1 MHAPSQRTAVLHI
14 GLEKTG
20 TTAIQQW
27 LVAHHQQLAA
37 AGILLPRSLGYPN
50 HLRLMAA
57 CLDDGVIDRE
67 KGHLLRQEHLQEEP
81 FRRWLQRSLTREL
94 AQAPPW
100 HTLLITS
107 ELISSRLSSPTEIER
122 LAAFLSPH
130 VDHIRVLLVLRRQDQ
145 LALSRF
151 STLLRNGFADF
162 DAVLGE
168 LSSFSFH
175 QLPAGRRASDEDH
188 FYDFER
194 IIGRYAGI
202 SGNDLVVRV
211 YGEQSPVAMLTDVL
225 HLPAEAGADAPR
237 VNTAISAPAQSVLA
251 QLNRQHRPH
260 RPSGLRRNDYL
271 RLWRRIGSVGGG
283 PPRLNRRGAA
293 EAFLERYRQGNRRVV
308 ERFGLPASLAD
319 NSGLERYPHSLDY
332 TALHTEVA
340 PLLSHYRTLAAA
352 LPAREP
358 WPERLR
364 HRRRGLVHR
373 LELLAP

>member
-1 MHAPSQRTAVLHI
+1 M
-14 GLEKTG
+14 
-20 TTAIQQW
+20 
-27 LVAHHQQLAA
+27 
-37 AGILLPRSLGYPN
+37 LPRSLGYPN

-107 ELISSRLSSPTEIER
+107 ELMSSRLSSPTEMER
-122 LAAFLSPH
+122 LVAFLSPH
-130 VDHIRVLLVLRRQDQ
+130 VDHIRVLLVLRRQDE

-151 STLLRNGFADF
+151 STLLRNGLADF
-162 DAVLGE
+162 DAVLGD
-168 LSSFSFH
+168 LSSFSFPH
-175 QLPAGRRASDEDH
+175 LPAGRSVSDEDH

-202 SGNDLVVRV
+202 ADNDLVLRM
-211 YGEQSPVAMLTDVL
+211 YGEQSPVAMLSDVL
-225 HLPAEAGADAPR
+225 RLPAEAGADAPR
-237 VNTAISAPAQSVLA
+237 VNTAISAAAQSVLA

-260 RPSGLRRNDYL
+260 WPSGLRRHDYL
-271 RLWRRIGSVGGG
+271 RLLQRIGNEVGG
-283 PPRLNRRGAA
+283 PPRLISRGAA
-293 EAFLERYRQGNRRVV
+293 EAFMERYWQGNRRVV
-308 ERFGLPASLAD
+308 ERFGLPASLSD
-319 NSGLERYPHSLDY
+319 SSGLERYPPTLDY

-340 PLLSHYRTLAAA
+340 PLLCHYRQLAEA